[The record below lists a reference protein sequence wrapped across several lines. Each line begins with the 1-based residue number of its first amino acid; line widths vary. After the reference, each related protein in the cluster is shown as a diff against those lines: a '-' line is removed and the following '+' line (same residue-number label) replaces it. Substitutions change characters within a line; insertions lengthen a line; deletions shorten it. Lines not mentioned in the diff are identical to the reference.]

1 MLRDVATLLRS
12 VYGDLTV
19 EITDPFEM
27 VLVENAAYLVD
38 DARRIATFR
47 ALKAAIGTSPE
58 AILRHDEAEIAEVIS
73 GGGMKP
79 EHRAGKV
86 LESARVAKRIGLAR
100 LRELVRSDPEAAKKL
115 LREFPSVGEPYADR
129 ILLFA
134 GGHPRIAPDSNALR
148 VLCRLGFVE
157 EAKSY
162 STTYRK
168 AATRAAA
175 EVKDAKTARSLHLLL
190 RRHGQEVC
198 KTSEPRC
205 GLCPLRKTCDWYR
218 NAAKPEHGHES
229 RGAAKSR

>member
-12 VYGDLTV
+12 VYGDLEP

-27 VLVENAAYLVD
+27 VLLENAAYLVD

-47 ALKAAIGTSPE
+47 ALKSAIGTSPE
-58 AILRHDEAEIAEVIS
+58 AILRHSEAEIAEVIAA
-73 GGGMKP
+73 GGMKP

-86 LESARVAKRIGLAR
+86 LESAKVAQRIGLPR
-100 LRELVRSDPEAAKKL
+100 LREAVRNDPEAAKKL

-148 VLCRLGFVE
+148 VLTRLGFVE

-162 STTYRK
+162 STTYKR
-168 AATRAAA
+168 AATRAAE
-175 EVKDAKTARSLHLLL
+175 EVTDAKTARMLHLLL

-198 KTSEPRC
+198 KASEPRC

-218 NAAKPEHGHES
+218 RAMAS
-229 RGAAKSR
+229 

>member
-1 MLRDVATLLRS
+1 MLREVAKALRDL
-12 VYGDLTV
+12 YGDITV
-19 EITDPFEM
+19 QITDPFEM
-27 VLVENAAYLVD
+27 VLLENAAYLVD

-47 ALKAAIGTSPE
+47 ALKKAIGTSPD
-58 AILRHDEAEIAEVIS
+58 AILRRSVDEIAEVIA

-79 EHRAGKV
+79 EHRAAKV
-86 LESARVAKRIGLAR
+86 HESATVAQRIGLPR
-100 LRELVRSDPEAAKKL
+100 LRDAVRNDPETAKKF

-129 ILLFA
+129 ILLIA

-168 AATRAAA
+168 ASLRAAS
-175 EVKDAKTARSLHLLL
+175 EVKDATTARTLHLLL
-190 RRHGQEVC
+190 RRHGREVC

-205 GLCPLRKTCDWYR
+205 ALCPLRKTCAWYQ
-218 NAAKPEHGHES
+218 NAVA
-229 RGAAKSR
+229 

>member
-1 MLRDVATLLRS
+1 MLRSVAASLRD
-12 VYGDLTV
+12 VYGDLKPG
-19 EITDPFEM
+19 ITDPFEM
-27 VLVENAAYLVD
+27 VLLENAAYLVD

-47 ALKAAIGTSPE
+47 ALKRAIGTSPE
-58 AILRHDEAEIAEVIS
+58 AILRHSEAEIAEVIA
-73 GGGMKP
+73 GGGMKS

-86 LESARVAKRIGLAR
+86 LESARVAQRIGLAR
-100 LRELVRSDPEAAKKL
+100 LREAVRSDPEAAKKL

-134 GGHPRIAPDSNALR
+134 GGHSRIAPDSNALR

-168 AATRAAA
+168 AATKAAS

-205 GLCPLRKTCDWYR
+205 GLCPLRETCDWYR
-218 NAAKPEHGHES
+218 RNDH
-229 RGAAKSR
+229 

>member
-1 MLRDVATLLRS
+1 MLREVAEQLRS
-12 VYGDLTV
+12 VYGDLRV
-19 EITDPFEM
+19 EVTDPFEM
-27 VLVENAAYLVD
+27 VLIENAAYLVD

-47 ALKAAIGTSPE
+47 ALKKAIGTSPE
-58 AILRHDEAEIAEVIS
+58 AILRHSVAEIAEAIA

-79 EHRAGKV
+79 EHRAAKV
-86 LESARVAKRIGLAR
+86 RESAEVAKRIGLPG
-100 LRELVRSDPEAAKKL
+100 LRDAVRNDPDAAKKL

-129 ILLFA
+129 VLLFA

-168 AATRAAA
+168 AAARAAS
-175 EVKDAKTARSLHLLL
+175 EVKDADTARALHILL

-205 GLCPLRKTCDWYR
+205 GVCPLRKTCDWYR
-218 NAAKPEHGHES
+218 HAVT
-229 RGAAKSR
+229 R

>member
-1 MLRDVATLLRS
+1 VLREVAKALRS
-12 VYGDLTV
+12 VYGDLEV

-27 VLVENAAYLVD
+27 VLLENAAYLVD

-47 ALKAAIGTSPE
+47 ALKGAIGTSPE
-58 AILRHDEAEIAEVIS
+58 AILRHSVAKIAEVIAS
-73 GGGMKP
+73 GGMKP
-79 EHRAGKV
+79 EHRAAKV
-86 LESARVAKRIGLAR
+86 RESAEVAKRIGLPL
-100 LRELVRSDPEAAKKL
+100 LRDAVRNDPDTAKKL

-134 GGHPRIAPDSNALR
+134 GGHPRIAPESNALR

-175 EVKDAKTARSLHLLL
+175 EVKDSETARTLHLLL

-198 KTSEPRC
+198 KASEPRC
-205 GLCPLRKTCDWYR
+205 GLCPLRKMCDWYR
-218 NAAKPEHGHES
+218 QAAS
-229 RGAAKSR
+229 

>member
-1 MLRDVATLLRS
+1 VLRDVAKALRD
-12 VYGDLTV
+12 VYGDVAV

-27 VLVENAAYLVD
+27 VLLENAAYLVD

-58 AILRHDEAEIAEVIS
+58 AILRRSEAEIAGVIA

-79 EHRAGKV
+79 EHRAAKV
-86 LESARVAKRIGLAR
+86 RESAAVAKRIGLPR
-100 LRELVRSDPEAAKKL
+100 LNEAIRTDPEAAKKR

-157 EAKSY
+157 EAKSC

-168 AATRAAA
+168 AATRTADEIA
-175 EVKDAKTARSLHLLL
+175 DAKTARTLHLLL

-198 KTSEPRC
+198 KASEPRC
-205 GLCPLRKTCDWYR
+205 ALCPLRERCAWYQS
-218 NAAKPEHGHES
+218 HT
-229 RGAAKSR
+229 